1 MECWGIGMEKSRARR
16 QLKIIVALTI
26 ALFFIISAD
35 ATFWSA
41 SVKSDFTSWSI
52 YRQSQN
58 LSFNYY
64 QSVQGTV
71 SPVDYHGRSL
81 SPYHSGYREVKA
93 NDVLLRGRTSAL
105 QGNYSSAE
113 GIYLRSYTT
122 NAIRATFTK
131 EANSP
136 FFVFD
141 FFEDW
146 PVILKSSRQIEY
158 SGKEINDREFAGN
171 NLDYAGSNFLYNK
184 KLSAESNVGML
195 LKRMNATVLGMQ
207 LPKSVTET
215 ETVAK
220 DTLVSADFMPSRE
233 TRYRMVAHTTGIADM
248 KYRLTDSNYDFKH
261 ALYPA
266 LSEGEERY
274 VGNYNISRSIHIKSD
289 FEKPDLENSTPE
301 DWLPCCFAGYIDMS
315 QVDRGYLGLEA
326 REVFDCIC
334 SKVSLEAE
342 VARSEAK
349 ESP

>member
-1 MECWGIGMEKSRARR
+1 MECWDIGMEKSRARS

-58 LSFNYY
+58 LSFDYF

-81 SPYHSGYREVKA
+81 SPYYSGYREVKA
-93 NDVLLRGRTSAL
+93 NDVRLRGRTSAF
-105 QGNYSSAE
+105 QGNYSSTE
-113 GIYLRSYTT
+113 GIYLRSYITE
-122 NAIRATFTK
+122 AIRATITK

-171 NLDYAGSNFLYNK
+171 NLDYVGSNFLYNK
-184 KLSAESNVGML
+184 KLSAERDVGML
-195 LKRMNATVLGMQ
+195 QKRMNASVLGMQ
-207 LPKSVTET
+207 LPKSVTEK

-233 TRYRMVAHTTGIADM
+233 TRYRMVANTTGIADL
-248 KYRLTDSNYDFKH
+248 KYRLTDSKYDFKH

-266 LSEGEERY
+266 
-274 VGNYNISRSIHIKSD
+274 
-289 FEKPDLENSTPE
+289 
-301 DWLPCCFAGYIDMS
+301 
-315 QVDRGYLGLEA
+315 
-326 REVFDCIC
+326 
-334 SKVSLEAE
+334 
-342 VARSEAK
+342 
-349 ESP
+349 